1 MNISKTENN
10 LALLDNL
17 NPENNSA
24 KYFQAPFFMILD
36 PLSHKIIQNRKIN
49 THKDK
54 IMKLVTKEIILETN
68 E

>member
-1 MNISKTENN
+1 LNISKTENN